1 MKSKF
6 SRTLQIL
13 IIALVISGVLVL
25 AISGYLNPAISAAS
39 SPVVAVQKWFS
50 TRYQA
55 VYEFFTVPRDVASLR
70 EQIASLEAENN
81 LLKTRNIELEQS
93 LQEAQ
98 VLSQLVGFARN
109 RPENQ
114 YLAATVIGRDPSPFL
129 HYVIIDHGSDDGLRY
144 GMPVVTQQGLV
155 GRIDAVIGGAARVQL
170 ITDPGSSVN
179 VTLQSSKADGV
190 LTGSLTGDLNL
201 GMVAQDANIQTGE
214 LLLTSGLGGAYPA
227 DILVGQ
233 VVTIRKRETDIFQ
246 TASIQPAVD
255 FSNLQAV
262 LVIKNFTPVD
272 ISPLVPTTSP

>member
-13 IIALVISGVLVL
+13 IIALVIGGVLVL

-155 GRIDAVIGGAARVQL
+155 GRVDAVIGSAARIQL
-170 ITDPGSSVN
+170 ITDPGSTVN

-190 LTGSLTGDLNL
+190 LTGSLTGDLSL
-201 GMVAQDANIQTGE
+201 GMVAQDANMQTGE

-262 LVIKNFTPVD
+262 LVIKNFTPVN

>member
-13 IIALVISGVLVL
+13 IITLVIGGVLVL

>member
-1 MKSKF
+1 MKNNLP
-6 SRTLQIL
+6 RTLQVIL
-13 IIALVISGVLVL
+13 ITLVIGGVLAL
-25 AISGYLNPAISAAS
+25 AISGYLNPAISAAT
-39 SPVVAVQKWFS
+39 SPLVAVQRWFA

-98 VLSQLVGFARN
+98 VLSQLVGFARS

-155 GRIDAVIGGAARVQL
+155 GRVDAVIGSAARIQL
-170 ITDPGSSVN
+170 ITDPGSTVN

-190 LTGSLTGDLNL
+190 LTGSLTGDLSL
-201 GMVAQDANIQTGE
+201 GMVAQDANMQTGE

-262 LVIKNFTPVD
+262 LVIKNFTPVN